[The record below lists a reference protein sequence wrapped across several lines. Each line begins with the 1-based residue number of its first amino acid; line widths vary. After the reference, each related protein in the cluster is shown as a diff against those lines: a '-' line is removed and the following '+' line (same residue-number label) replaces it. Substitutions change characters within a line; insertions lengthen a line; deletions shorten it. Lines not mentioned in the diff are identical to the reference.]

1 MLAHSVEIDQHGSL
15 VRQQNVGCF
24 EIAMRD
30 VLMPQLEQDP
40 DNLALCFFDLGMGN
54 IFFKML

>member
-1 MLAHSVEIDQHGSL
+1 MLPHSVEIDQHRSL

-30 VLMPQLEQDP
+30 VLMPQLAQDP
-40 DNLALCFFDLGMGN
+40 DNLAQGFFDLGMGN
-54 IFFKML
+54 IPFEMV